1 MASFRLRLIEYNLF
15 NRPQVFKKDEQ
26 IGLKILIYFKLFYVR
41 KIFFTYIFR
50 MFRFYTELEL
60 ATVEDSR
67 EPAGLLYQELLNRW
81 AHVARLT
88 GGHAN

>member
-1 MASFRLRLIEYNLF
+1 MN
-15 NRPQVFKKDEQ
+15 
-26 IGLKILIYFKLFYVR
+26 
-41 KIFFTYIFR
+41 FTYIFR

-67 EPAGLLYQELLNRW
+67 ELAGLLYQELLNRW

-88 GGHAN
+88 GGHGNLKNFYKCFFLQYILQQISS

>member
-1 MASFRLRLIEYNLF
+1 MLTTEL
-15 NRPQVFKKDEQ
+15 VEQ
-26 IGLKILIYFKLFYVR
+26 NGLKYCIFILNSFNKR
-41 KIFFTYIFR
+41 KRNFAYIFR

-81 AHVARLT
+81 AHVVRLT
-88 GGHAN
+88 VGTLI